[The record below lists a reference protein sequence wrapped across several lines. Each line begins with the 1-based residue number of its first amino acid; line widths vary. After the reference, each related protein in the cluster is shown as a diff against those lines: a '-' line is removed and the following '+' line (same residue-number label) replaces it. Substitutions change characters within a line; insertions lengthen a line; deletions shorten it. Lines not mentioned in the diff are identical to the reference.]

1 MVCTNFR
8 PARRGGGRVG
18 GGEGREGRGGG
29 EGGGKTP
36 LGHNWTLVEAQ
47 KRSNPSNRAEE
58 TSCVRVEQAQP
69 DSAQLVRSNGANL
82 SVMILHAL
90 KSTLTKADPFNLT
103 AGDWVYG

>member
-1 MVCTNFR
+1 M
-8 PARRGGGRVG
+8 G
-18 GGEGREGRGGG
+18 GGEGRVGWRGG

-36 LGHNWTLVEAQ
+36 LGHNWTLVEGQ
-47 KRSNPSNRAEE
+47 KRSIPSNKAED

-69 DSAQLVRSNGANL
+69 DSAQLVRSNGTNL

-90 KSTLTKADPFNLT
+90 KSTFTKADPFNLT